1 MCDASIRFTSHGA
14 HKSSNDEHF
23 RTFGKLILVHRCIS
37 HDTCMDVYG
46 SNESTLRKKRKKKK
60 KRKKEHNNAQQCER
74 VLTQL
79 LHGDI
84 RHTIRYDMS

>member
-46 SNESTLRKKRKKKK
+46 SNESTLRKKRKKKRKEK
-60 KRKKEHNNAQQCER
+60 KNTTMHNNANEF
-74 VLTQL
+74 
-79 LHGDI
+79 
-84 RHTIRYDMS
+84 